1 MVESG
6 GDPFFF
12 DAIDEL
18 HSFNDLCQPLR
29 LM

>member
-1 MVESG
+1 MVELG

-18 HSFNDLCQPLR
+18 HSFNGLSQPLWG
-29 LM
+29 